1 MDPRQVESILQ
12 QCVQDQNL
20 SAFYP
25 PGSLGPIAQKVAQSG
40 ALDTIATNWSMPKEL
55 ATDLLKLALF
65 DVVILVDDSGSMA
78 FEEGGERIDDLKLIL
93 SRVAFVT
100 GLLDADGIQVRFLNS
115 NVEGN
120 NIATEQAALAL
131 LGNIKYSGLTPL
143 GTSMDK
149 KVIQP
154 LLLGPAR
161 AGRLQKP
168 VLIIGTPAGE
178 ARDHI
183 FRVISNTNSE
193 LQRTRYGPDAVSY
206 QFAQVGNDLKAQAF
220 LGELDSHP
228 TIGGLVDVTSN
239 YESEQAE
246 MMQKSG
252 MDLTPELWLVKLL
265 MGGIDSS
272 YDEQDE
278 VRR

>member
-12 QCVQDQNL
+12 QCVQDVSTIFATRWKGEGANEQDSRVPSFRQQNL

-149 KVIQP
+149 KVVQP

-168 VLIIGTPAGE
+168 VLIIVSLRTIH
-178 ARDHI
+178 HI
-183 FRVISNTNSE
+183 
-193 LQRTRYGPDAVSY
+193 LP
-206 QFAQVGNDLKAQAF
+206 
-220 LGELDSHP
+220 
-228 TIGGLVDVTSN
+228 
-239 YESEQAE
+239 
-246 MMQKSG
+246 
-252 MDLTPELWLVKLL
+252 
-265 MGGIDSS
+265 
-272 YDEQDE
+272 
-278 VRR
+278 